1 MDQQQP
7 NKKSPSLL
15 YSGAVVSSFT
25 MYSRVLGLARDV
37 VIARI
42 FGSEDAADAFF
53 VAFKI
58 PNFFR
63 RLFAEGAFSQAFVPV
78 LSDYRL
84 HRKHDE
90 IVQFLSRVAGALGGV
105 LLLFVL
111 LAVFAS
117 KWVASVFA
125 WGFIDEPD
133 KFALTSA
140 MISVTFPY
148 LLLISLAGF
157 AGAILN
163 AYDRFAIPAATPIL
177 LNISLIVAALFATPW
192 FQEPVFALAWGVFIA
207 GILQLLFQL
216 PFLARMHLLPMP
228 TWDWSDSGVRRV
240 LKLMGPAMFG
250 VSVSQ
255 INLLLD
261 TLIATFLVSGSV
273 SWLYYSDRLM
283 ELPLGVFGIAVATII
298 LPRLSRQYSAKQTE
312 DFSATLDWAI
322 KMILLI
328 AVPAAIALI
337 IIAKPI
343 LSTLFLYGVMSS
355 VDIDMASYSLAAY
368 GLGLLA
374 FMLIK
379 ILAPGFYSQQDTR
392 TPVKIGIIAMLSNMV
407 LNVAFVLPLYHWY
420 NIGHVGLALATSA
433 SAWINALLLLYILKK
448 RSIYVPCPGWLKFFS
463 QLFIAN
469 SLLIA
474 LLIAGNYYWDHW
486 YDWSFLERSWR
497 LLLVCSGGLLIYTIG
512 LFMTGIR
519 VRQFK

>member
-1 MDQQQP
+1 M
-7 NKKSPSLL
+7 S
-15 YSGAVVSSFT
+15 
-25 MYSRVLGLARDV
+25 SRVLGLVRDV
-37 VIARI
+37 VIARL

-84 HRKHDE
+84 QKSHDE
-90 IVQFLSRVAGALGGV
+90 VRLFLSRVAGALGGV
-105 LLLFVL
+105 LLVFVL

-117 KWVASVFA
+117 EWVATLFA
-125 WGFIDEPD
+125 WGYADEPD
-133 KFALTSA
+133 KFALTKD
-140 MISVTFPY
+140 MISITFPY

-163 AYDRFAIPAATPIL
+163 AYDRFAVPAATPVL
-177 LNISLIVAALFATPW
+177 LNICLIAAALFATQW
-192 FQEPVFALAWGVFIA
+192 FEEPVFALAWGVFVA
-207 GILQLLFQL
+207 GLLQLLFQL
-216 PFLARMHLLPMP
+216 PFLAKMHLLPVP
-228 TWDWSDSGVRRV
+228 TWNWSDSGVRRV

-298 LPRLSRQYSAKQTE
+298 LPRLSRHYSAQRTE

-322 KMILLI
+322 KMILII
-328 AVPAAIALI
+328 AVPAAIALVL
-337 IIAKPI
+337 IAKPI
-343 LSTLFLYGVMSS
+343 LSTLFLYGAMTPE
-355 VDIDMASYSLAAY
+355 DINMASFSLAAY

-379 ILAPGFYSQQDTR
+379 ILAPGFYSRQDTR
-392 TPVKIGIIAMLSNMV
+392 TPVRIGIIAMVTNML
-407 LNVAFVLPLYHWY
+407 LNVAFVLPLYYWY
-420 NIGHVGLALATSA
+420 NIGHVGLALATSV
-433 SAWINALLLLYILKK
+433 SAWINALLLLRTLRKN
-448 RSIYVPCPGWLKFFS
+448 SIYLPCPGWLKFFG
-463 QLFIAN
+463 Q
-469 SLLIA
+469 LLIA
-474 LLIAGNYYWDHW
+474 NLLLVVALIASNYYWTHW
-486 YDWSFLERSWR
+486 YEWGLLDRSWR
-497 LLLVCSGGLLIYTIG
+497 LLIACLGGLSIYTLG
-512 LFMTGIR
+512 LFVTGLR
-519 VRQFK
+519 VKQFR